1 MQLTATAFALCLAV
15 PAAVLC
21 AAEPVAVTIDPG
33 KVLGSID
40 EKVYGQF
47 LEHIYH
53 SCNGGLWGEMI
64 WDRSFEGNSAATA
77 WRIKNA
83 CIVQDGVAP
92 NLRLP
97 FGNAAWTDYE
107 FTLEARK
114 NGGNEGFLIL
124 FRAKNNDDYYWAN
137 LGGLHNNTF
146 YLERGDKADRR
157 RHTVGKPAQGTIETG
172 RWYKV
177 RVRCEK
183 EHIQVWLDDK
193 PAIDVTDGDGKAHL
207 AGRVGVGTWNT
218 KAEFRNLRVAA
229 LDGKVLFDGLPPVSG
244 PPPSMPAWEPY
255 GPGTVELSTDNPLN
269 SDACEMI
276 ESPEGETGIRQ
287 APMAFRFGETYR
299 GSLWIRGSAPAGLV
313 LRVTDGAAKLAE
325 LAIAAPLGEWRQVPF
340 EFKSTATANN
350 AALQIGV
357 RGKGKVW
364 IDQVSMMPE
373 SWRAAGGFRPDL
385 LAAIADLR
393 PPVIRWPGGSFTV
406 AYRWKDAVGPQHKR
420 RAYPRMAWDDK
431 DVNSF
436 GTDEFIAMCRK
447 VAAEP
452 IIVINIG
459 MGEPAKRPEYVAEAC
474 DWVEYCNG
482 PAASKWGAVRAANGH
497 PEPYRVRFWEI
508 DNEVWRLKP
517 DEYVDYLRHFVP
529 AMKKVDPSITVIACG
544 SGQLGRAWGD
554 GDKAVIGQCAEIV
567 DYLSV
572 HHYESPAK
580 FADGPAD
587 AARFWRSLGQMI
599 AGSKNPR
606 MKLFVSEWNAQT
618 TDWRTGLYAGG
629 ALNVFEQCG
638 DAVGMAA
645 PALFMRHV
653 SASGWDNAFI
663 NFDHYRWFPAPNY
676 VVMKLW
682 RDHYAP
688 HRIAAAGNDA
698 PLSAIATKSADS
710 RSIFYKA
717 VNPTDQPVAVALTV
731 ADSFTIA
738 RASLEVVA
746 PGSLDA
752 RNTLDNPRAVRPQP
766 GVVTVSGQTIRFT
779 LPPLSAAVITIERR

>member
-1 MQLTATAFALCLAV
+1 MQLTAVAFVLCLAV
-15 PAAVLC
+15 PAAMLC
-21 AAEPVAVTIDPG
+21 AAEPEAVTNDPG

-77 WRIKNA
+77 WRIKRDS
-83 CIVQDGVAP
+83 IVQDGVAP

-114 NGGNEGFLIL
+114 TGGNEGFLIL
-124 FRAKNNDDYYWAN
+124 FRVKNNDEYYWAN
-137 LGGLHNNTF
+137 LGGAHNNTF
-146 YLERGDKADRR
+146 YLERGEKADRR
-157 RHTVGKPAQGTIETG
+157 RHGVGKGTPGTIETG

-183 EHIQVWLDDK
+183 EHIQVWLDGK
-193 PAIDVTDGDGKAHL
+193 PAIDVTDSDSKAHL

-218 KAEFRNLRVAA
+218 KAEFRNLSVAA
-229 LDGKVLFDGLPPVSG
+229 LDGKVLSEGLPPVPG
-244 PPPSMPAWEPY
+244 PSHSMPAWEPY
-255 GPGTVELSTDNPLN
+255 GPGTVELSTASPLN
-269 SDACEMI
+269 SDTCEMI

-287 APMAFRFGETYR
+287 APMALRFGETYA
-299 GSLWIRGSAPAGLV
+299 GSLWIRGGAPGGLV

-325 LAIAAPLGEWRQVPF
+325 LAVPAPVSEWRQVSF
-340 EFKSTATANN
+340 EFRSTATANN
-350 AALQIGV
+350 AALQIGI

-393 PPVIRWPGGSFTV
+393 PPVIRWPGGSFTA
-406 AYRWKDAVGPQHKR
+406 AYRWKDGIGPQHKR
-420 RAYPRMAWDDK
+420 RVYPRMAWDDK

-447 VAAEP
+447 VGAEP
-452 IIVINIG
+452 LIVINIG

-474 DWVEYCNG
+474 NWVEYCNG
-482 PAASKWGAVRAANGH
+482 PATSKWGAVRAASGH
-497 PEPYRVRFWEI
+497 PEPYGVRFWEI

-529 AMKKVDPSITVIACG
+529 AMKKADPSITIIACG
-544 SGQLGRAWGD
+544 SGQLGRNWGD

-572 HHYESPAK
+572 HHYENPAK

-587 AARFWRSLGQMI
+587 AAKFWRSLGGMI
-599 AGSKNPR
+599 AGSKNPKV
-606 MKLFVSEWNAQT
+606 KLFVSEWNAQS

-698 PLSAIATKSADS
+698 PLSAIATKSADG
-710 RSIFYKA
+710 RSLFYKA
-717 VNPTDQPVAVALTV
+717 VNPTDQPVAAVLTV
-731 ADSFTIA
+731 ADSFPVA
-738 RASLEVVA
+738 RAGMEVVA

-766 GVVTVSGQTIRFT
+766 GVAAAAGQTVRFT
-779 LPPLSAAVITIERR
+779 LPPLSAAVVTVEKR